1 MDITNKIFEVVSGS
15 HAHGTNTPASDLDIK
30 GIYLLPPETF
40 LSLFK
45 VEEEVSDDNQDIRY
59 YNIAKFLQLLVPQNP
74 NIIELLWTE
83 DIRYKHPVMDI
94 LLDRRA
100 EFLSKK
106 VADSFAGYA
115 SQQLGR
121 LMGHQKWLV
130 RQNAGLD
137 HLRKLYGQN
146 KVGKAW
152 LQEILDEEMFGRLGI
167 TEDNG
172 VETTLEMNHYLC
184 IDNINLI
191 ANQSPSLLNFVTYI
205 DEHGRIFSGNIK
217 ELAVLL
223 QDFSATKLNQENY
236 VLWHDPTNALKRGVL
251 APKATNVS
259 FIDIEEKKL
268 NDIAPQYKGQ
278 MMISFA
284 AYKGATESRKKFHKW
299 RKERN
304 KDRAALE
311 EKMGF
316 DGKHASHLIRLLRM
330 AEEILTQHK
339 VIVKRPDAAE
349 LLSIRHGAWS
359 LEQIISYAEA
369 KNQKIQELRKTSSLR
384 EEVDKNLADQ
394 IYRKILAAFF
404 GWNLA

>member
-1 MDITNKIFEVVSGS
+1 MDIKNKIFEVISGS

-30 GIYLLPPETF
+30 GIYLLPPEVF

-45 VEEEVSDDNQDIRY
+45 TEEEVSDENQDIRY

-83 DIRYKHPVMDI
+83 DIQYKHPVMDI
-94 LLDRRA
+94 LLTRRA

-106 VADSFAGYA
+106 VAESFAGYA

-130 RQNAGLD
+130 RQNAGLE
-137 HLRKLYGQN
+137 HLRKLYDQN
-146 KVGKAW
+146 KIGKAW
-152 LQEILDEEMFGRLGI
+152 LQEILDEEMFERLKIVG
-167 TEDNG
+167 DNG
-172 VETTLEMNHYLC
+172 VATTLEMNHYLC
-184 IDNINLI
+184 TDNVNLI

-205 DEHGRIFSGNIK
+205 NEHGRIFKGNIK
-217 ELAVLL
+217 ELAILL
-223 QDFSATKLNQENY
+223 QDFSATKLNQEIY
-236 VLWHDPTNALKRGVL
+236 TLWYDPTNALKRGVL
-251 APKATNVS
+251 APKSTNVS
-259 FIDIEEKKL
+259 FIDIEENKL
-268 NDIAPQYKGQ
+268 NSINPQYKGE
-278 MMISFA
+278 MVVSFA

-316 DGKHASHLIRLLRM
+316 DGKHAAHLIRLLRM

-339 VIVKRPDAAE
+339 VVVKRPDAAE

-359 LEQIISYAEA
+359 LEQIISYAEE
-369 KNQKIQELRKTSSLR
+369 KNKQIQELRKTSSLR
-384 EEVDKNLADQ
+384 EEVDRGLADQ
-394 IYRKILAAFF
+394 IYRQILAEYFS
-404 GWNLA
+404 LKL

>member
-1 MDITNKIFEVVSGS
+1 MDIQNKIFEVVSGS
-15 HAHGTNTPASDLDIK
+15 HAHGTNTASSDLDIK
-30 GIYLLPPETF
+30 GIYLLPPEVF

-45 VEEEVSDDNQDIRY
+45 IEEEVSDENQDIRY
-59 YNIAKFLQLLVPQNP
+59 YNIVKFLQLLVPQNP
-74 NIIELLWTE
+74 NIIEILWTE

-94 LLDRRA
+94 LLSKRE

-130 RQNAGLD
+130 RQNAGLEY
-137 HLRKLYGQN
+137 LRKLYDQN
-146 KVGKAW
+146 KIGKAW

-167 TEDNG
+167 TGDNG
-172 VETTLEMNHYLC
+172 IETTLEMNHYLC
-184 IDNINLI
+184 VDNVNLI

-205 DEHGRIFSGNIK
+205 NEHGRVFKGNIK
-217 ELAVLL
+217 ELALLL

-236 VLWHDPTNALKRGVL
+236 VLWYDPTNALRRGVL

-278 MMISFA
+278 MMVSFA
-284 AYKGATESRKKFHKW
+284 AYRGAVEARKKFHKW

-359 LEQIISYAEA
+359 LEQIISYAEE
-369 KNQKIQELRKTSSLR
+369 KNKQIQELRKTSTLR
-384 EEVDKNLADQ
+384 EEVDRKLADQ
-394 IYRKILAAFF
+394 VYRQILSDYFKL
-404 GWNLA
+404 NLA